1 MSREALISS
10 FLLSRR
16 DERNRDETESSVHD
30 CLQDWATELF
40 QYATNL
46 LALNA
51 SPLSYLE
58 KYYTRLTLVTDADGR
73 IPVKK

>member
-1 MSREALISS
+1 MLHGSGAIIDR
-10 FLLSRR
+10 
-16 DERNRDETESSVHD
+16 
-30 CLQDWATELF
+30 LQEWATELF
-40 QYATNL
+40 LYATNL

-58 KYYTRLTLVTDADGR
+58 KYYTRLTLVTDPDGR

>member
-1 MSREALISS
+1 MFVQE
-10 FLLSRR
+10 
-16 DERNRDETESSVHD
+16 
-30 CLQDWATELF
+30 WATELF

-58 KYYTRLTLVTDADGR
+58 KYYTRLTLVTDPDGR

>member
-1 MSREALISS
+1 VILVFAWMQE
-10 FLLSRR
+10 
-16 DERNRDETESSVHD
+16 
-30 CLQDWATELF
+30 WAAELF

-58 KYYTRLTLVTDADGR
+58 KYYTRLTLVTDLDGR
-73 IPVKK
+73 VPVKK